1 MGKRQE
7 YRVHIGLINPR
18 VLIYTKYKNKNCPIL
33 SNMTDQTDSTSSSES
48 WESVTW
54 SEAFRF
60 PIKTTSRRRDV
71 LIGGTVLFIPPVG
84 WILNLGHRLDVVYR
98 LAEDSPPYFRGF
110 KPWTQTFKRGL
121 RAFFAIV
128 AYLSPSGIVG
138 VSALSRWYV
147 AGADTV
153 AWGLAVIST
162 LLFLLAIFTLPG
174 GMTINAARRDM
185 SYLYRPDKAFRR
197 ALEGGRRY
205 LKSWAIALSAIGLS
219 FVGVIGLGIGYLYA
233 SVWAWSVVGYAFSRA
248 LVLPTPPTENN

>member
-1 MGKRQE
+1 
-7 YRVHIGLINPR
+7 
-18 VLIYTKYKNKNCPIL
+18 
-33 SNMTDQTDSTSSSES
+33 MTDRADPDNSPES
-48 WESVTW
+48 WEPVTW

-60 PIKTTSRRRDV
+60 PIKTATRRRDV
-71 LIGGTVLFIPPVG
+71 LVGGTVLFIPPVG

-98 LAEDSPPYFRGF
+98 LAEGSPPYFRGF

-128 AYLSPSGIVG
+128 AYLSPSGIG
-138 VSALSRWYV
+138 GAAALWRWYV
-147 AGADTV
+147 AGTDTV
-153 AWGLAVIST
+153 VWGLAVVSVV
-162 LLFLLAIFTLPG
+162 LFALAIFTLPG

-205 LKSWAIALSAIGLS
+205 LKSWAIALSAIALS
-219 FVGVIGLGIGYLYA
+219 FVGLVFFAIGYQYA

-248 LVLPTPPTENN
+248 LVLPTPPTADKQRS